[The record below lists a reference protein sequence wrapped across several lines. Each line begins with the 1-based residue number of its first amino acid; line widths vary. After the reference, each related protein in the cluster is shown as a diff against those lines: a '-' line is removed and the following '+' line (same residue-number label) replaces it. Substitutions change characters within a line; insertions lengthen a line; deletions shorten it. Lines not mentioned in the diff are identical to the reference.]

1 MSTAARSDDG
11 APPPSRPVDPPWT
24 PEELHQIRGFVT
36 AGLPIPVACTAA
48 GVKWTTAK
56 HWLAKG
62 RRGQAPWTA
71 FAEAMDQAKAM
82 HEAAAR
88 VAIAKHMARDWR
100 AAAWVADSIEK
111 RRERAQ
117 AARDAGAAAGSGG
130 LGETTVIMY
139 PVPVPEGADIAT
151 LPALPPHAL
160 ERTVGI
166 EADDEEH
173 DDEWNDDD

>member
-1 MSTAARSDDG
+1 MRV
-11 APPPSRPVDPPWT
+11 APSSAWT
-24 PEELHQIRGFVT
+24 PEQLHQIRGFVN

-62 RRGQAPWTA
+62 KRGLSPWTE
-71 FAEAMDQAKAM
+71 FADAMDQAKAM

-117 AARDAGAAAGSGG
+117 ARVTPAGPGAAESRATFS
-130 LGETTVIMY
+130 L
-139 PVPVPEGADIAT
+139 PVPCRLRGPCDPSRAAPRV
-151 LPALPPHAL
+151 
-160 ERTVGI
+160 
-166 EADDEEH
+166 
-173 DDEWNDDD
+173 